1 MCEQGSSNEEEG
13 DDVLLPGLATI
24 ALELELELELAED
37 EDAFEAIEVSVP
49 PRVESLQ
56 FKE

>member
-24 ALELELELELAED
+24 ALELELELAED